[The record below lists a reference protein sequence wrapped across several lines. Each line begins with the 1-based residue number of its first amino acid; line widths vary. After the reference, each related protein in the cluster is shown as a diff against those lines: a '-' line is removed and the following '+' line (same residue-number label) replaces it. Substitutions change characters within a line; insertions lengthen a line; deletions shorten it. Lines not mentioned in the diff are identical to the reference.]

1 MKQNSL
7 NKNPYGK
14 ILYNI
19 YREFP
24 HNLRY
29 QKSKNNGHFFAQ
41 KGAGGILEKRTF
53 FGQKR
58 TFFGQKNPMRFL

>member
-1 MKQNSL
+1 MKQNPL

-41 KGAGGILEKRTF
+41 KGAVGILEKTTF
-53 FGQKR
+53 LAKKGRILAKKIR
-58 TFFGQKNPMRFL
+58 